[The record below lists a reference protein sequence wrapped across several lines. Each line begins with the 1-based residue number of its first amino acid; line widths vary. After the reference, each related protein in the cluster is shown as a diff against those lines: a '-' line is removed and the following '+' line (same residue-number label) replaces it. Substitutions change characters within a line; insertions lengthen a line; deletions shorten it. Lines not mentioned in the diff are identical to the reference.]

1 MRLRVKEVQD
11 GLESAIDR
19 IGAKKYYRRYCMD
32 VIGENNVVIGEVLG
46 TAIRMKA
53 VKQDVTLNDGSE
65 FSAISGRVDGFYSV
79 KDFLL
84 EDELFLKGETRAYIL
99 EQIEFLEEY
108 RTLGNRKKVL
118 ELTFEKMGAIIYA
131 FDGEE
136 WMNNLSEEEHERTWE
151 EYDKLLLDNR
161 WEYSDDFELFFKRR
175 KTAFEAIMREIEEM
189 DKFQAMLPDTLESL
203 E

>member
-11 GLESAIDR
+11 GLEGAIDR

-32 VIGENNVVIGEVLG
+32 VIGENDLVIGEVLG

-53 VKQDVTLNDGSE
+53 VKQDVTLNDGSG

-108 RTLGNRKKVL
+108 RTIGNRKKVL
-118 ELTFEKMGAIIYA
+118 ELTFEKMGAIIYP

-136 WMNNLSEEEHERTWE
+136 WMNNLSEEEHDRTWE
-151 EYDKLLLDNR
+151 EYDKLLLDNG
-161 WEYSDDFELFFKRR
+161 WEYNDDFELFFKRR
-175 KTAFEAIMREIEEM
+175 KTAYEAIMRTIEEM
-189 DKFQAMLPDTLESL
+189 DKFQEMLPDTLE
-203 E
+203 